1 VAREALRLT
10 QPGLPREID
19 RYLVPSEKVIFSTRL
34 HLFMLTEPIATTLL
48 GLFLLGWFDT
58 KLEGDQGFLSSLLV
72 IGWIAVFG
80 RLLWKLFEWY
90 RKIFLATNK
99 RLILVYGI
107 FFRKVAMMPLSKVTD
122 MRYDKNPMGQV
133 LGYGKFVL
141 ESAGQDQAL
150 TAVDYVPEPDLHYR
164 EINAVLFAPADVKS
178 SVRIPP
184 KAKVLPVQEPNSAWW
199 SRRR

>member
-1 VAREALRLT
+1 VARDSLRLS

-34 HLFMLTEPIATTLL
+34 HLFMLTEPIATTIAGLLLL
-48 GLFLLGWFDT
+48 GFIDT
-58 KLEGDQGFLSSLLV
+58 RMESDGGILNTLLV
-72 IGWIAVFG
+72 FGWLALFG
-80 RLLWKLFEWY
+80 RLLWKLLTWY

-107 FFRKVAMMPLSKVTD
+107 IIRKVAMMPLSKVTD

-150 TAVDYVPEPDLHYR
+150 TAVDFVPDPDLHYR
-164 EINAVLFAPADVKS
+164 EINAVLFSPGDVKS
-178 SVRIPP
+178 GVRIPP
-184 KAKVLPVQEPNSAWW
+184 TAKVLPVQEPNEAWW
-199 SRRR
+199 KRRR

>member
-1 VAREALRLT
+1 
-10 QPGLPREID
+10 
-19 RYLVPSEKVIFSTRL
+19 
-34 HLFMLTEPIATTLL
+34 
-48 GLFLLGWFDT
+48 
-58 KLEGDQGFLSSLLV
+58 
-72 IGWIAVFG
+72 
-80 RLLWKLFEWY
+80 
-90 RKIFLATNK
+90 
-99 RLILVYGI
+99 
-107 FFRKVAMMPLSKVTD
+107 